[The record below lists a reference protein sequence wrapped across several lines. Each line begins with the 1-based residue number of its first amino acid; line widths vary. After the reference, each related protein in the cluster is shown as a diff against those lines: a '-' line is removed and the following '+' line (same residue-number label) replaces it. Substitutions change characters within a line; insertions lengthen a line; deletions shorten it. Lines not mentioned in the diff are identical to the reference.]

1 MSAPRRGRLPN
12 SISVSWHIDDVA
24 GARPN
29 LTKRQCREVLQ
40 QALECHD
47 AGIGITWEVLG
58 IHADML
64 FPPDGGAFASRR
76 KEVTP

>member
-1 MSAPRRGRLPN
+1 MSAPRRGRLPD
-12 SISVSWHIDDVA
+12 SIVVSWHIDDVA
-24 GARPN
+24 EVRPD

-40 QALECHD
+40 QALTCHD

-64 FPPDGGAFASRR
+64 FPKGGGAFSFRT
-76 KEVTP
+76 KEVQP